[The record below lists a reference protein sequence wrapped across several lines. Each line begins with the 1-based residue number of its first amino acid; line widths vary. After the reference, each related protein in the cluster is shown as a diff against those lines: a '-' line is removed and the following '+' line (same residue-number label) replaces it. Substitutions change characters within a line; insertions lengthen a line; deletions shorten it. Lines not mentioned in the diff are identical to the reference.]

1 MTGITPQQLADR
13 EAIRDVAIRYCRG
26 VDRLD
31 VDVLK
36 SAYWPDATD
45 HHGDF
50 VGNAHEFAEH
60 CMTAHLRWSWTMHKI
75 FNHLIDLDDT
85 TSARGEIYN
94 VSTLCRADTGEIET
108 WHGRYLDRYEKR
120 GDEWRIIERV
130 CVHEGTSTISA
141 PPMAIVVETFHQGAE
156 DRATPG
162 RPIGP

>member
-50 VGNAHEFAEH
+50 V
-60 CMTAHLRWSWTMHKI
+60 
-75 FNHLIDLDDT
+75 
-85 TSARGEIYN
+85 
-94 VSTLCRADTGEIET
+94 
-108 WHGRYLDRYEKR
+108 
-120 GDEWRIIERV
+120 
-130 CVHEGTSTISA
+130 
-141 PPMAIVVETFHQGAE
+141 
-156 DRATPG
+156 ATPTSSLNTA
-162 RPIGP
+162 